1 MKKIL
6 ICTDLIISNFFS
18 ETNLNVFQI
27 HNNWNT
33 YFFNNSD
40 DVMRRMK
47 KFLLIFFFIF
57 FYNPSFGNEIL
68 GKSIKCETQRKTIRG
83 YPFFFFFEN
92 ETNVK
97 SFFISKENLIQFHN
111 LDYEYVEPNFIEI
124 RYVGRINKSD
134 LILIHTKGRR
144 EFICSFLPVEETI
157 YKELNEFI
165 DN

>member
-6 ICTDLIISNFFS
+6 ICTDLIISNFT
-18 ETNLNVFQI
+18 EIILNVIQI
-27 HNNWNT
+27 HNNWNS
-33 YFFNNSD
+33 YFINNFD
-40 DVMRRMK
+40 DVMKSMK
-47 KFLLIFFFIF
+47 SFLLIFIFIF
-57 FYNPSFGNEIL
+57 SFKPSFGVEML

-111 LDYEYVEPNFIEI
+111 LDYKDVDSNYIEI
-124 RYVGRINKSD
+124 RYVGKINKSD
-134 LILIHTKGRR
+134 LILIHAKGSR
-144 EFICSFLPVEETI
+144 EYICSFLQIEEKI
-157 YKELNEFI
+157 YKELNKFI

>member
-1 MKKIL
+1 MKSMTKIL
-6 ICTDLIISNFFS
+6 LISI
-18 ETNLNVFQI
+18 
-27 HNNWNT
+27 
-33 YFFNNSD
+33 
-40 DVMRRMK
+40 
-47 KFLLIFFFIF
+47 FIF
-57 FYNPSFGNEIL
+57 FYNPSFGIEIL

-97 SFFISKENLIQFHN
+97 SFFKSKENLIQFHN
-111 LDYEYVEPNFIEI
+111 LDYKDIEPNFIEI
-124 RYVGRINKSD
+124 SYVGKINKRD

-144 EFICSFLPVEETI
+144 EYICTFLPIRETI

>member
-1 MKKIL
+1 MRRIKIFY
-6 ICTDLIISNFFS
+6 IDVYF
-18 ETNLNVFQI
+18 
-27 HNNWNT
+27 
-33 YFFNNSD
+33 YFF
-40 DVMRRMK
+40 
-47 KFLLIFFFIF
+47 LQ
-57 FYNPSFGNEIL
+57 PSFGIEIL

-111 LDYEYVEPNFIEI
+111 LDYKDVEPNFIEI
-124 RYVGRINKSD
+124 SYVGKINKSD

-144 EFICSFLPVEETI
+144 EYICSFLPIEETI

>member
-6 ICTDLIISNFFS
+6 ICTHSIISNFT
-18 ETNLNVFQI
+18 ETILNVIQI
-27 HNNWNT
+27 HNNWNS
-33 YFFNNSD
+33 YFINNFD
-40 DVMRRMK
+40 DVMKRMK
-47 KFLLIFFFIF
+47 KILLIFIF
-57 FYNPSFGNEIL
+57 FYNPSFGIEIL

-111 LDYEYVEPNFIEI
+111 LDYKDVDSNYIEI
-124 RYVGRINKSD
+124 RYVGKINKSD
-134 LILIHTKGRR
+134 LILIHAKGSR
-144 EFICSFLPVEETI
+144 EYICSFSQIEEKI
-157 YKELNEFI
+157 YKELNKFI

>member
-1 MKKIL
+1 MK
-6 ICTDLIISNFFS
+6 S
-18 ETNLNVFQI
+18 
-27 HNNWNT
+27 
-33 YFFNNSD
+33 
-40 DVMRRMK
+40 MK
-47 KFLLIFFFIF
+47 KFLFLLVFIF

-68 GKSIKCETQRKTIRG
+68 GKSMKCETQRKTIRG

-92 ETNVK
+92 VTNVR

-111 LDYEYVEPNFIEI
+111 LDYKDVEPNFIEI
-124 RYVGRINKSD
+124 SYVGKINKSD

-144 EFICSFLPVEETI
+144 EYICSFLPIEETI

>member
-6 ICTDLIISNFFS
+6 ICTDLIISNFT
-18 ETNLNVFQI
+18 ETILNVIQI
-27 HNNWNT
+27 HNNWNS
-33 YFFNNSD
+33 YFINNFD
-40 DVMRRMK
+40 DVMKSMK
-47 KFLLIFFFIF
+47 SFLLIFIFIF
-57 FYNPSFGNEIL
+57 SFKPSFGVEML

-111 LDYEYVEPNFIEI
+111 LDYKDVEPNFIEI
-124 RYVGRINKSD
+124 RYVGKINKSD

-144 EFICSFLPVEETI
+144 EYICSFLPIEETI

>member
-1 MKKIL
+1 MKSMKNFLFIL
-6 ICTDLIISNFFS
+6 
-18 ETNLNVFQI
+18 V
-27 HNNWNT
+27 
-33 YFFNNSD
+33 
-40 DVMRRMK
+40 
-47 KFLLIFFFIF
+47 FIF

-111 LDYEYVEPNFIEI
+111 LDYKDVEPNFIEI
-124 RYVGRINKSD
+124 SYVGKINKRD

-144 EFICSFLPVEETI
+144 EYICNFLPTEETI

>member
-1 MKKIL
+1 MK
-6 ICTDLIISNFFS
+6 S
-18 ETNLNVFQI
+18 
-27 HNNWNT
+27 
-33 YFFNNSD
+33 
-40 DVMRRMK
+40 MK
-47 KFLLIFFFIF
+47 KFLFLLVFIF

-92 ETNVK
+92 VTNVR
-97 SFFISKENLIQFHN
+97 SFFIYKENLIQFHN
-111 LDYEYVEPNFIEI
+111 LYYKDVEPNFIEI
-124 RYVGRINKSD
+124 RYVGKINKSD

-144 EFICSFLPVEETI
+144 EYICSFLPIEETI

>member
-1 MKKIL
+1 MKNFF
-6 ICTDLIISNFFS
+6 ICTDLTISNFT
-18 ETNLNVFQI
+18 ETILNVIQI
-27 HNNWNT
+27 HNNWNS
-33 YFFNNSD
+33 YFINNFD
-40 DVMRRMK
+40 DVMKSMK
-47 KFLLIFFFIF
+47 SFLLIFIFIF
-57 FYNPSFGNEIL
+57 SFKPSFGVEML

-97 SFFISKENLIQFHN
+97 SFFISNENLIQFHN
-111 LDYEYVEPNFIEI
+111 LDYKDVEPNFIEI
-124 RYVGRINKSD
+124 KYVGKINKYD

-144 EFICSFLPVEETI
+144 EYICSFLPIEKKI

>member
-6 ICTDLIISNFFS
+6 ICTHSIISNFT
-18 ETNLNVFQI
+18 ETILNVIQI
-27 HNNWNT
+27 HNNWNS
-33 YFFNNSD
+33 YFINNFD
-40 DVMRRMK
+40 DVMKSMK
-47 KFLLIFFFIF
+47 SFLLIFIFIF
-57 FYNPSFGNEIL
+57 SFKPSFGVEML

-111 LDYEYVEPNFIEI
+111 LDYKDVEPNFIEI
-124 RYVGRINKSD
+124 RYVGKINKSD

-144 EFICSFLPVEETI
+144 EYICSFLPIEETI

>member
-1 MKKIL
+1 MK
-6 ICTDLIISNFFS
+6 S
-18 ETNLNVFQI
+18 
-27 HNNWNT
+27 
-33 YFFNNSD
+33 
-40 DVMRRMK
+40 MK
-47 KFLLIFFFIF
+47 SFLLIFIFIF
-57 FYNPSFGNEIL
+57 SFKPSFGVEML
-68 GKSIKCETQRKTIRG
+68 GKSIKCETQRKTIRS

-111 LDYEYVEPNFIEI
+111 LDYKYVEPNFIEI

>member
-1 MKKIL
+1 MKLMKKIL
-6 ICTDLIISNFFS
+6 LIFIF
-18 ETNLNVFQI
+18 I
-27 HNNWNT
+27 
-33 YFFNNSD
+33 FFNN
-40 DVMRRMK
+40 
-47 KFLLIFFFIF
+47 
-57 FYNPSFGNEIL
+57 PSSSVEIL
-68 GKSIKCETQRKTIRG
+68 GKSIKCETQIETIRG

-97 SFFISKENLIQFHN
+97 SFFISEENLIRFHN
-111 LDYEYVEPNFIEI
+111 LDYKYVEPNFIEI

>member
-1 MKKIL
+1 MK
-6 ICTDLIISNFFS
+6 S
-18 ETNLNVFQI
+18 
-27 HNNWNT
+27 
-33 YFFNNSD
+33 
-40 DVMRRMK
+40 MK
-47 KFLLIFFFIF
+47 KFLFILVFIF

-68 GKSIKCETQRKTIRG
+68 GKSIRCETQRKTIRG
-83 YPFFFFFEN
+83 YPFFFFLEN

-97 SFFISKENLIQFHN
+97 SFFICKENLIQFHN
-111 LDYEYVEPNFIEI
+111 LYYKDVQPNFIEI
-124 RYVGRINKSD
+124 RYVGKINKSD

>member
-6 ICTDLIISNFFS
+6 IRTDLIISNFT
-18 ETNLNVFQI
+18 EIILNVIQI
-27 HNNWNT
+27 HNNWNS
-33 YFFNNSD
+33 YFINNFD
-40 DVMRRMK
+40 DVMKSMK
-47 KFLLIFFFIF
+47 SFLLIFIFIF
-57 FYNPSFGNEIL
+57 SFKPSFGVEML

-97 SFFISKENLIQFHN
+97 SFFISNENLIQFHN
-111 LDYEYVEPNFIEI
+111 LDYKDIEPNFIEI
-124 RYVGRINKSD
+124 KYVGKINKSD

-144 EFICSFLPVEETI
+144 EYICSFLPIEEKI

>member
-6 ICTDLIISNFFS
+6 ICTDLINSNFT
-18 ETNLNVFQI
+18 ETILNVIQI
-27 HNNWNT
+27 HNNWNN
-33 YFFNNSD
+33 YFINNFD
-40 DVMRRMK
+40 DVMKSMTK
-47 KFLLIFFFIF
+47 ILLIFIFIF
-57 FYNPSFGNEIL
+57 FNNPSFGIEIL

-111 LDYEYVEPNFIEI
+111 LDYKDVEPNFIEI
-124 RYVGRINKSD
+124 RYVGKINKSD
-134 LILIHTKGRR
+134 LILIHTKGNR
-144 EFICSFLPVEETI
+144 EYICSFLPIQETI